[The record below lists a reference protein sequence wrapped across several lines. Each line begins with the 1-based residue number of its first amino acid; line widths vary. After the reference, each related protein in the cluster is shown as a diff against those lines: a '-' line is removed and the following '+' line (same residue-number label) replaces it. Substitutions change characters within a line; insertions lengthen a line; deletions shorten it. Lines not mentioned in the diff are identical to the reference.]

1 MRLDEQLVG
10 MTLQE
15 EEGCLVG
22 LGETR
27 QALGKELI
35 VKKRNHGCCVIRM
48 AWKRNSRKKEA
59 GEVARILLKQSM
71 PEVSGF
77 GLGVGSSGNKGPR
90 QIFAIRHD
98 SHLLFL
104 FASGCLGPLQW
115 GAEGRSLP
123 HLQLCCVRIL

>member
-1 MRLDEQLVG
+1 
-10 MTLQE
+10 
-15 EEGCLVG
+15 
-22 LGETR
+22 
-27 QALGKELI
+27 
-35 VKKRNHGCCVIRM
+35 M

-115 GAEGRSLP
+115 GAEGGSLLC
-123 HLQLCCVRIL
+123 LQLCCVSLLNVSQMCMGDRQRVFIWGGFSPKDYLV